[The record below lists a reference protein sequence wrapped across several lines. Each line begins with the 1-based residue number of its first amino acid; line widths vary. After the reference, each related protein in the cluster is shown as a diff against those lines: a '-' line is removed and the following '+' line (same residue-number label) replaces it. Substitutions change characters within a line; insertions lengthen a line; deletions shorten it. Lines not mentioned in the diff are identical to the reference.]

1 MLRAYLRR
9 EFHLSQDHP
18 LLVVCALVSCTN
30 HIHIYGAW
38 TLGARKTDCHLNM
51 HLQLGILEL
60 PIFLQSNQAA
70 KSAGYSYHVKRWC
83 SSKRPGTIIGG
94 LLLHHL
100 QLGIAEII
108 GLLHD
113 CQY

>member
-18 LLVVCALVSCTN
+18 LLLVSCTN

-60 PIFLQSNQAA
+60 PIDLQSNQQ
-70 KSAGYSYHVKRWC
+70 SQR
-83 SSKRPGTIIGG
+83 GTVIT
-94 LLLHHL
+94 
-100 QLGIAEII
+100 
-108 GLLHD
+108 
-113 CQY
+113 